1 MLKRSLFLLIFCFT
15 GTFLFSQQYNFHNYS
30 VGEGL
35 AQSQV
40 YAMVEDPRGYLWLGT
55 RGGGLSRFDG
65 LQFRTFTVD
74 DSLPSMFI
82 TSLQI
87 DPNGNIWVGTDE
99 GAAWYDGERFHKLKF
114 PGSNGAVND
123 FYFGKDNTI
132 YIATNDSG
140 LVVLKNDA
148 VIHHYYLGYGLLTNR
163 VFCIEEGIGNE
174 IWIGT
179 EQGPSRIENNKAR
192 SFGKKQGF
200 PVIGVREILKGAD
213 NTMWFATY
221 GSGLLKL
228 KDTIVT
234 RFTVNEGLSNNSLQ
248 CMAIDN
254 SGRLWM
260 GTPSGVTR
268 ISGDEVKQFSE
279 REGLCNNVV
288 MSILQDSWG
297 NIWFGSSGGG
307 ICKLDGERFIHFNE
321 KSGDMGTSVGALHCD
336 KRGHMWFG
344 TSRGGVTEYDGLY
357 YTNYYEGAGF
367 TSSKVKCFGEDT
379 AGTMWFGTAGDGAYK
394 LQNGSFTHY
403 NMSNGLSQN
412 FINAFLTDG
421 FNRQWIATA
430 GGGISVYDPV
440 ANSFTRIGKKEGLTD
455 LRIKSMASQK
465 IDSVSGAVWACG
477 ERGGIFYITY
487 DTSEIKIK
495 RQYTV
500 ENGLPANYVRCVT
513 RDRYDFMWFGFA
525 GGGICREIPA
535 ANGGQS
541 TFKIYSKKDGLASDN
556 VYLLQCD
563 NEGNLWV
570 GTEKGL
576 DKILFD
582 QNGKMLS
589 IKHYGKGEG
598 LNGIETSLNASC
610 LDTMGRVWFGTI
622 SGASMYT
629 AQNDF
634 ITREAPKTH
643 LTGIRL
649 FFDPI
654 EKTPYWN
661 PGAKTKWF
669 PVPGKIELPYAQ
681 NHLRFEFNAIDLR
694 NPEGV
699 RFRWKLVGF
708 DKEWSPENTDRQATY
723 SYLPPGEY
731 TFKVQSRNSDGYW
744 SETQEFSFCITPPLW
759 ETWPFR
765 IIAGLIILLFI
776 GIIFSWRVRLI
787 KRKTKQQLE
796 KVTLEKHVLELEQK
810 ALRLQMNPHF
820 IFNALQSIQG
830 FIARNDSAEARK
842 YLAKFGK
849 LMRSTLENSRQTYT
863 SITMETESLTHY
875 LGLEAL
881 CHGNRFT
888 YAIEIDERIDPEAT
902 FIPVMLIQPF
912 VENAVIHGVLHQLEK
927 PGKIDIRF
935 ILSVQ
940 SSAAAQTD
948 GENKSAQKN
957 QSIICEIEDNG
968 VGRAK
973 AKEYESEIKKDH
985 KSAALEITRER
996 LAQANE
1002 KGKPE
1007 SKLEIIDLFDEAGNA
1022 TGTKVVIK
1030 IGNVVFE

>member
-1 MLKRSLFLLIFCFT
+1 MLKRSLFLFIFCFSSISI
-15 GTFLFSQQYNFHNYS
+15 FAQQYNFYNYS
-30 VGEGL
+30 VGDGL

-40 YAMVEDPRGYLWLGT
+40 YAMAEDPRGYLWLGT

-65 LQFRTFTVD
+65 LTFQTFTVD

-87 DPNGNIWVGTDE
+87 DPNGNIWIGTDE
-99 GAAWYDGERFHKLKF
+99 GAAWYDGERFHKMKF
-114 PGSNGAVND
+114 PGSNGAIND
-123 FYFGKDNTI
+123 FYFGKDGSV

-140 LVVLKNDA
+140 LVILKNNA
-148 VIHHYYLGYGLLTNR
+148 LIHHYYFGYGLKTNR
-163 VFCIEEGIGNE
+163 VFCIEEGIKNE

-179 EQGPSRIENNKAR
+179 EQGASRLENDKAR
-192 SFGKKQGF
+192 SYGQKQGF
-200 PVIGVREILKGAD
+200 PVIGVREIRKGPD

-221 GSGLLKL
+221 GSGLIKL
-228 KDTIVT
+228 KDTVVT
-234 RFTVNEGLSNNSLQ
+234 RYTVNDGLSNNSMH

-254 SGRLWM
+254 TGRIWI

-268 ISGDEVKQFSE
+268 IAGEEVKQFSE

-307 ICKLDGERFIHFNE
+307 ICRLDGERFIHFNE
-321 KSGDMGTSVGALHCD
+321 KSGDMGPSIGALHCD
-336 KRGHMWFG
+336 KKGHMWFA
-344 TSRGGVTEYDGLY
+344 TSRGGVTEYDGTY
-357 YTNYYEGAGF
+357 YTNYFEGAGF
-367 TSSKVKCFGEDT
+367 TSAKVKCFGEDT
-379 AGTMWFGTAGDGAYK
+379 SGAIWFGTVGDGAYK

-403 NMSNGLSQN
+403 TTSSGLSLN
-412 FINAFLTDG
+412 YVNAFLTDE
-421 FNRQWIATA
+421 FNRQWMATA
-430 GGGISVYDPV
+430 GGGISIYNPV
-440 ANSFTRIGKKEGLTD
+440 TNSFQRVGKKDGLAD
-455 LRIKSMASQK
+455 ERIKSIAISQH
-465 IDSVSGAVWACG
+465 GAGNGSVWAAG
-477 ERGGIFYITY
+477 EHKGVFHIQY
-487 DTSEIKIK
+487 DSTEIVSV
-495 RQYTV
+495 RQYTSKD
-500 ENGLPANYVRCVT
+500 GLPGNYVRCVT
-513 RDRYDFMWFGFA
+513 RDRYGLMWFGFA
-525 GGGICREIPA
+525 GGGICRQIPSA
-535 ANGGQS
+535 DGRSS
-541 TFKIYSKKDGLASDN
+541 TFKTYSKKDGLASEN
-556 VYLLQCD
+556 IYLLQCD
-563 NEGNLWV
+563 KEGNLWI

-576 DKILFD
+576 DKILYD
-582 QNGKMLS
+582 ESGRILS

-610 LDTMGRVWFGTI
+610 LDTLGRVWFGTI
-622 SGASMYT
+622 NGASMYT
-629 AQNDF
+629 AKNDF
-634 ITREAPKTH
+634 ITREAPKIH

-654 EKTPYWN
+654 EKTTYWK
-661 PGAKTKWF
+661 PGEKTKWF
-669 PVPGKIELPYAQ
+669 PIPEKIELPYTQ
-681 NHLRFEFNAIDLR
+681 NHLRFEFSGIDLR

-699 RFRWKLVGF
+699 RFRWQLVNF
-708 DKEWSPENTDRQATY
+708 DKQWSPENTDMQATY

-731 TFKVQSRNSDGYW
+731 VFKVQAKNSDGYW
-744 SETQEFSFCITPPLW
+744 SKTAEFSFCITPPIW
-759 ETWPFR
+759 ETWSFR
-765 IIAGLIILLFI
+765 IIAGLVVLLVI

-849 LMRSTLENSRQTYT
+849 LMRATLENSRQTYT
-863 SITMETESLTHY
+863 SITLETESLTHY

-888 YAIEIDERIDPEAT
+888 FSIETDERIDPEAT

-927 PGKIDIRF
+927 PGRIDVRF
-935 ILSVQ
+935 ILE
-940 SSAAAQTD
+940 
-948 GENKSAQKN
+948 GKS
-957 QSIICEIEDNG
+957 ITCEITDNG

-985 KSAALEITRER
+985 KSAALQITRER

-1007 SKLEIIDLFDEAGNA
+1007 SRLEIIDLFDEQGNA
-1022 TGTKVVIK
+1022 SGTKVVIR